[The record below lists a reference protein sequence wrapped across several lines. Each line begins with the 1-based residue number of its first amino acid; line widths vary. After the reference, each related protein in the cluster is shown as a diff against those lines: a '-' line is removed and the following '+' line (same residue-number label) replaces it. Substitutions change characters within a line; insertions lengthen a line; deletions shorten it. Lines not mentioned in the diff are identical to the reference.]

1 MEVFNLKWLR
11 GLWIW
16 GIGFISFHNIQAQM
30 DESVVF
36 NENITSEQMEFWAEL
51 ESSIESVISDK
62 FHARFHSLLP
72 FNSSS
77 TAQLKHFGGLSQL
90 QIERIQAHKNQFGDF
105 LSPVEL
111 KQCQIP
117 DSLISSLAKHF
128 HFNARFHLG
137 NTPNLNSQNSY
148 PLQGFTPTLKSQL
161 IIGSAT
167 ENGRYFSQ
175 NTAPNVLDSTNNSN
189 PILNHRQLDSL
200 KTLSNL
206 SYIKLKVSLNSYT
219 TVGLAIQNDANEK
232 WGDLINAYL
241 KFQLKNSGFT
251 WVIGKYLV
259 MQNQGHVSTAPFP
272 VGRLYA
278 MESWQYS
285 LQQIQGVGGFNEDVG
300 FWGMALQY
308 EILQSRYFH
317 LKGITHTGFR
327 KLDAVIRDSLRYFER
342 QQWGGIH
349 VSETERFRQ
358 NSISQT
364 AVFQSIAFQTKHWN
378 TNASL
383 GIYRHS
389 IPRKSQNQLKTMD
402 VNAEWAASADFWRG
416 KWNGSLAWD
425 GTNFSK
431 YLAAYFLWNSEIQ
444 WGWKYEHLP
453 EYFYS
458 VELSPYTYYNRG
470 KPILTAGLDW
480 KLNPTWQLKV
490 RQTSQDYSFWGMALD
505 GKILK
510 HSILQTR
517 WEPQNHRIK
526 LGVTHELNR
535 NHEFRYQI
543 QINDSFSSNPQFYSS
558 CVWKFKSKW
567 ADLWFQYSQFQTQDE
582 LYYASIPSITQN
594 WTSRVFSGSGQFLS
608 VRLKCKID
616 SRVHILFQCDWM
628 KKKIAEPL
636 NSQQLPRI
644 FVQLNIQ

>member
-1 MEVFNLKWLR
+1 MEVFKLKRLR
-11 GLWIW
+11 AVWIW
-16 GIGFISFHNIQAQM
+16 GITIFTFQNIHAQV
-30 DESVVF
+30 DETVVF
-36 NENITSEQMEFWAEL
+36 NENTTSEQMEFWAEL
-51 ESSIESVISDK
+51 ESSAESIILNK
-62 FHARFHSLLP
+62 FHSQFHSLLP

-77 TAQLKHFGGLSQL
+77 PSQWKRYGGLSQE

-105 LSPVEL
+105 LSAVEL
-111 KQCQIP
+111 LHCQIP
-117 DSLISSLAKHF
+117 DSLIFDLAQNF
-128 HFNARFHLG
+128 HFNPRFQLG
-137 NTPNLNSQNSY
+137 NTPN
-148 PLQGFTPTLKSQL
+148 TPNQKSQL
-161 IIGSAT
+161 IIGSAM
-167 ENGRYFSQ
+167 ENGRYFIQ
-175 NTAPNVLDSTNNSN
+175 NTASNVLDSSNNPN
-189 PILNHRQLDSL
+189 PTLNFRQLDSL

-206 SYIKLKVSLNSYT
+206 SYLKLKVPLNSFT
-219 TVGLAIQNDANEK
+219 TAGIAIQNDANEK

-308 EILQSRYFH
+308 EILRSRYFH
-317 LKGITHTGFR
+317 FNGITHAGYR
-327 KLDAVIRDSLRYFER
+327 KMDAVIRDSLGYFER

-349 VSETERFRQ
+349 VSKTEQLRQ
-358 NSISQT
+358 NSVSQST
-364 AVFQSIAFQTKHWN
+364 VFQSIALNTTHWN
-378 TNASL
+378 TSASIGL
-383 GIYRHS
+383 YRHS
-389 IPRKSQNQLKTMD
+389 IPRKSQNQLKSID
-402 VNAEWAASADFWRG
+402 VNVEWAASADFWRG

-431 YLAAYFLWNSEIQ
+431 YLAAYYLWNSEVQ

-453 EYFYS
+453 EHFYS
-458 VELSPYTYYNRG
+458 VELSPNTYYNRG
-470 KPILTAGLDW
+470 RPILTAGLDW
-480 KLNPTWQLKV
+480 KLNSSWQLKV

-510 HSILQTR
+510 HSTVQSR

-526 LGVTHELNR
+526 LGINHKLNR

-543 QINDSFSSNPQFYSS
+543 QINDSFSSYPQFYSS
-558 CVWKFKSKW
+558 CVWKFTSKW
-567 ADLWFQYSQFQTQDE
+567 ADFWFQYSQFQTQDE

-616 SRVHILFQCDWM
+616 PRVHLLIQCDWM